1 MLHHKADSGNSQ
13 TISGH
18 RNSPSVNKAQM
29 GIMATADIRG
39 DLARPNLAAGLAAV
53 DFAASGAEPLGS
65 NRCFVSPEGV
75 SEGANKARQEVV
87 RKVSYWLRQATLR
100 REFWGAA
107 RQAVCM
113 YSASPEQ
120 FGGLGMV
127 QLVMNSDSR
136 KARVTGCVMCKSAYG
151 CPVCAHRIAEQRRKE
166 VNEAIVQA
174 GKKNWGVYLVTL
186 TSRHKR
192 KDSLAAMKKQQAAA
206 IRSMGMGKN

>member
-13 TISGH
+13 TVSGH
-18 RNSPSVNKAQM
+18 RNSPSVSKAQM
-29 GIMATADIRG
+29 GIMATADFRG

-53 DFAASGAEPLGS
+53 DFAASEAMPLGS
-65 NRCFVSPEGV
+65 NRCFASSEEG
-75 SEGANKARQEVV
+75 SKARQEVV

-174 GKKNWGVYLVTL
+174 GKKNWGVSLVTL
-186 TSRHKR
+186 TSSK
-192 KDSLAAMKKQQAAA
+192 
-206 IRSMGMGKN
+206 GTETF